1 MLIYSHRLFLQDI
14 KLTQRRRILTID
26 EKQIVI
32 NKYKEE
38 KRREKIKKA
47 IELGLDIDPLTLT
60 DSGAGTEADETND
73 IILQDLIN
81 KETMK
86 EIVLPKLL
94 LFLTVKKP
102 RIRMTDI
109 HKTGYLVPLGMI
121 YMYMYMF
128 YYICIFV
135 VYIRSRYI
143 PVFVGSIVLY
153 MHVPM

>member
-1 MLIYSHRLFLQDI
+1 MYSCTLIHRLFLQDI

-26 EKQIVI
+26 EKQNVI

-38 KRREKIKKA
+38 KRREKIKKT
-47 IELGLDIDPLTLT
+47 IELGLDINPLTLT
-60 DSGAGTEADETND
+60 DSGAGTETDETND

-94 LFLTVKKP
+94 LFLTIKKP

-121 YMYMYMF
+121 YIVY
-128 YYICIFV
+128 V
-135 VYIRSRYI
+135 VYICSMWAVSKYVYVYLGRMY
-143 PVFVGSIVLY
+143 Y
-153 MHVPM
+153 M

>member
-1 MLIYSHRLFLQDI
+1 
-14 KLTQRRRILTID
+14 
-26 EKQIVI
+26 
-32 NKYKEE
+32 
-38 KRREKIKKA
+38 
-47 IELGLDIDPLTLT
+47 
-60 DSGAGTEADETND
+60 
-73 IILQDLIN
+73 
-81 KETMK
+81 MK